1 MKARI
6 AKKKLASLVGK
17 TKPVAAKAVQAWINT
32 HFDAQS
38 ELFYNRTGVDQ
49 ACRFRDL
56 FPRCLATSFEEFR
69 ECVDV
74 VGEHHS
80 KSVVLPV
87 VRIQA
92 NGLTV
97 VIRDNFHDVVM
108 TIIGLREPP
117 RAQVQAF
124 IHRVCSAGFDTK
136 VSFFQGFPPG
146 MQLGPY
152 ADNYKAFSI
161 EIPNWIDAYALLR
174 VLGSTQRKTHSR

>member
-6 AKKKLASLVGK
+6 AKKKLAALVGK
-17 TKPVAAKAVQAWINT
+17 TKPAASKAVQAWIDT

-38 ELFYNRTGVDQ
+38 KLIYNRAGVDQ
-49 ACRFRDL
+49 ACRFRDM
-56 FPRCLATSFEEFR
+56 FARCIATSYEEYR

-74 VGEHHS
+74 VGEHRS

-87 VRIQA
+87 VRIRA

-117 RAQVQAF
+117 KAQVQAF
-124 IHRVCSAGFDTK
+124 IHRVCCAGFDTK
-136 VSFFQGFPPG
+136 VSFFQGFPAD

-152 ADNYKAFSI
+152 ADNYKAFSV
-161 EIPNWIDAYALLR
+161 EVTNWVDAYALLR
-174 VLGSTQRKTHSR
+174 LLGTIQKGVM